1 MQLISEIM
9 SYDAAYVASTD
20 TIRRAQQI
28 MDEWNIHAVPVC
40 EGTHLI
46 GMLSRQDIGGE
57 VTRTELLDRQVAD
70 FMTRGAICCFDDQS
84 VDDALHQMSTH
95 RIRHIPVLNRSRQ
108 LIGIVSLT
116 DVANRVVGLPKEQA
130 EELLRAFGPEQLS
143 SKEMRTH
150 RLASSSAE
158 GKF

>member
-9 SYDAAYVASTD
+9 SYDAAYVAPAD
-20 TIRRAQQI
+20 TIRQAQQT

-40 EGTHLI
+40 EGAHLI
-46 GMLSRQDIGGE
+46 GILSRQDLGGE
-57 VTRTELLDRQVAD
+57 LAQTELLNRPVAE
-70 FMTRGAICCFDDQS
+70 FMTREVICCFDDQS
-84 VDDALHQMSTH
+84 VDDALHQMSSH
-95 RIRHIPVLNRSRQ
+95 RIRHIPILNRNRQ

-116 DVANRVVGLPKEQA
+116 DVANRVSGLPREQA
-130 EELLRAFGPEQLS
+130 QELLRTFGAEQLS

-150 RLASSSAE
+150 RLASSSAQ